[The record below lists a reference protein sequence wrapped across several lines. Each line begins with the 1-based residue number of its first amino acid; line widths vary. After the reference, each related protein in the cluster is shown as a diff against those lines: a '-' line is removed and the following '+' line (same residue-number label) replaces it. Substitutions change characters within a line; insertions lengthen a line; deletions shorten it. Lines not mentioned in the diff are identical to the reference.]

1 MPFGKRRP
9 GTGLPSPPISFHH
22 KKRPWV
28 RMSTF
33 TPTLP
38 SHKPAQVGVNLL
50 AVAASVA
57 LLYFGRVFFIT
68 VVVASVIAFLL
79 DPIVTMFVKL
89 RLPRAVASFIVC
101 SIALL
106 MLYFVGLGL
115 YSQLSSFA
123 EDLPNYSERMNGL
136 VDNVA
141 TRVDQFEKRTYQV
154 IIPKRFQEA
163 PAPPG
168 AQPPD
173 NGRRR
178 KAAKAIEPPPAPPA
192 IAEVRIHPEP
202 TPLLTYVYGY
212 VRSFYDV
219 LLMASFVPFLVY
231 FMLSWRDHMRRSFLY
246 MFSSA
251 GRQVVGK
258 SWEGVADMVRAYVIG
273 NFILGLMLSVLSS
286 LFFLAIR
293 LPYWPL
299 VGPLSGF
306 LSLVPYVGLPLAILP
321 PLLAGLIV
329 PYTQPAIYI
338 MIAVVI
344 ALLHLIALNL
354 LYPKVVG
361 SRVHL
366 NPLVVTIAL
375 MFWCTLWGAIG
386 LLVAI
391 PITAAIKAVCDNVSS
406 LQGFGKLLGD

>member
-1 MPFGKRRP
+1 
-9 GTGLPSPPISFHH
+9 
-22 KKRPWV
+22 
-28 RMSTF
+28 MSTI
-33 TPTLP
+33 TPPLP
-38 SHKPAQVGVNLL
+38 TGKVSQTSVTVL
-50 AVAASVA
+50 AFAASIA
-57 LLYFGRVFFIT
+57 LLYYGHVFFIT
-68 VVVASVIAFLL
+68 MVIAVTIAFLL
-79 DPIVTMFVKL
+79 DPVVTFFVKM

-101 SIALL
+101 TIALL
-106 MLYFVGLGL
+106 LLYLMGLGL
-115 YSQLSSFA
+115 YTELAGFA
-123 EDLPNYSERMNGL
+123 EELPVYSQRMNEL

-141 TRVDQFEKRTYQV
+141 TRVDQIEKRTYEMMV
-154 IIPKRFQEA
+154 PKRFQPAPPPQGAPPPSARRRGSKQAPDPVAPSTA
-163 PAPPG
+163 PAPI
-168 AQPPD
+168 Q
-173 NGRRR
+173 
-178 KAAKAIEPPPAPPA
+178 
-192 IAEVRIHPEP
+192 EVRIHSEP
-202 TPLLTYVYGY
+202 TPLLTIVYGY
-212 VRSFYDV
+212 LRSFYDV

-273 NFILGLMLSVLSS
+273 NFILGLMLSTLSS
-286 LFFLAIR
+286 LFFIAIR
-293 LPYWPL
+293 LPYWPV

-321 PLLAGLIV
+321 PLLAGFIV

-344 ALLHLIALNL
+344 SVLHLLALNL

-375 MFWCTLWGAIG
+375 MFWGTLWGAIG
-386 LLVAI
+386 LLLAI
-391 PITAAIKAVCDNVSS
+391 PITAAIKAVCDNVNS